1 MPIILY
7 EQSVDGKEIGM
18 RACWKAKQGKRTP
31 ILCIG
36 GILLLNLFGIQP
48 VWADDALNMKSDSDK
63 TVYTVGASDKQDNA
77 LDTQRDKDKTV
88 YSIGSNKTKRDEEV
102 KDKERSWDMLKNMG
116 IVIDERQ
123 DKPSHNKHP
132 QSQTNQNQQTQPVP
146 AK

>member
-1 MPIILY
+1 
-7 EQSVDGKEIGM
+7 M
-18 RACWKAKQGKRTP
+18 RACWKVKQGKRTP

-36 GILLLNLFGIQP
+36 GILLLYLFGIQP
-48 VWADDALNMKSDSDK
+48 VWAEDALNVKRDSDK

-77 LDTQRDKDKTV
+77 LDTERDKDKTV

-116 IVIDERQ
+116 IAVDERH
-123 DKPSHNKHP
+123 DKPSPNKNLR
-132 QSQTNQNQQTQPVP
+132 SQTNQNQQPQPVP

>member
-1 MPIILY
+1 
-7 EQSVDGKEIGM
+7 M
-18 RACWKAKQGKRTP
+18 RECWKAKQGKRTP

-36 GILLLNLFGIQP
+36 GILLLYLLGIQP
-48 VWADDALNMKSDSDK
+48 VWADDALNVKSDSDK

>member
-1 MPIILY
+1 
-7 EQSVDGKEIGM
+7 M
-18 RACWKAKQGKRTP
+18 RACWKVKQGKRTP

-36 GILLLNLFGIQP
+36 GILLLYLLGIQP
-48 VWADDALNMKSDSDK
+48 VWADDALNVKRDSDK
-63 TVYTVGASDKQDNA
+63 TVYAVGASDKQDNA

-88 YSIGSNKTKRDEEV
+88 YSIGSNKTKRDEEM

>member
-1 MPIILY
+1 
-7 EQSVDGKEIGM
+7 M
-18 RACWKAKQGKRTP
+18 RACWKVKQGKRTP

-36 GILLLNLFGIQP
+36 GILLLYLFGIQP
-48 VWADDALNMKSDSDK
+48 VWAEDALNVKRDSDK

-77 LDTQRDKDKTV
+77 LDTERDKDKTV

-116 IVIDERQ
+116 IAVDERH
-123 DKPSHNKHP
+123 DKPSPNKNLR
-132 QSQTNQNQQTQPVP
+132 SQTNQDQQPQPVP